1 MIYIYITYFFY
12 LLIFT
17 TLLKKVYTNRNSKA
31 LSILC
36 IFLFAIIDGTV
47 LTHKTPG
54 KIWIVFIL
62 ECIYYFLQFNTSI
75 YKSVLN
81 SIILILLLWLQNFF
95 RQQSQLIQ

>member
-54 KIWIVFIL
+54 KIWIVFYIRM
-62 ECIYYFLQFNTSI
+62 Y
-75 YKSVLN
+75 
-81 SIILILLLWLQNFF
+81 LLFF
-95 RQQSQLIQ
+95 TV

>member
-54 KIWIVFIL
+54 KM
-62 ECIYYFLQFNTSI
+62 SI
-75 YKSVLN
+75 PLSEVHAIRYRSPHNPLKKS
-81 SIILILLLWLQNFF
+81 IFF
-95 RQQSQLIQ
+95 ES

>member
-17 TLLKKVYTNRNSKA
+17 TLLKKVYTNRNSKV

-36 IFLFAIIDGTV
+36 IFLFAIIDGAI

-54 KIWIVFIL
+54 KI
-62 ECIYYFLQFNTSI
+62 
-75 YKSVLN
+75 
-81 SIILILLLWLQNFF
+81 
-95 RQQSQLIQ
+95 

>member
-47 LTHKTPG
+47 LTHKSHLI
-54 KIWIVFIL
+54 KWDID
-62 ECIYYFLQFNTSI
+62 
-75 YKSVLN
+75 
-81 SIILILLLWLQNFF
+81 IINVK
-95 RQQSQLIQ
+95 

>member
-36 IFLFAIIDGTV
+36 IFLFAIINVNLKMYSFDH
-47 LTHKTPG
+47 LRMYNIDH
-54 KIWIVFIL
+54 I
-62 ECIYYFLQFNTSI
+62 NTCCS
-75 YKSVLN
+75 
-81 SIILILLLWLQNFF
+81 
-95 RQQSQLIQ
+95 RR